1 MVRLLM
7 LASVFACVI
16 LPPASGVRRRERDVA
31 VLCQRVADHSGRA
44 FHLNNLAAIQK
55 STLNFPGPEQISQ
68 MKKST

>member
-31 VLCQRVADHSGRA
+31 ALCQRVADH
-44 FHLNNLAAIQK
+44 
-55 STLNFPGPEQISQ
+55 PGVYFTSIIWRRSRNPR
-68 MKKST
+68 